1 MSELDKKLAD
11 SEKHIAE
18 VQRQADDLKHAAQYR
33 PSIVDD
39 KDVSLADRLVAGWAT
54 FRDSLSRHPAMRE
67 RARDEALKKATG
79 RMKEK

>member
-54 FRDSLSRHPAMRE
+54 FP
-67 RARDEALKKATG
+67 
-79 RMKEK
+79 